1 MTIYLAAS
9 IIEGATLGVE
19 ALVSGVECEG
29 EIIEGVE
36 LVAEVMGD

>member
-1 MTIYLAAS
+1 VTFYLAAE

-19 ALVSGVECEG
+19 PLVSGVECEG

-36 LVAEVMGD
+36 LAGEVMGD